1 MEMNDY
7 YMHVYVKSL
16 LTEAR
21 ASAAR
26 RALAGPERPI
36 IAPLVR
42 AAIASLASLS
52 GRWSSTGAK
61 PATARAWSRSR

>member
-1 MEMNDY
+1 MDMNDY
-7 YMHVYVKSL
+7 YMHVYVKNMLS
-16 LTEAR
+16 EAR

-42 AAIASLASLS
+42 AAIAGVASLY

-61 PATARAWSRSR
+61 PAPARASR